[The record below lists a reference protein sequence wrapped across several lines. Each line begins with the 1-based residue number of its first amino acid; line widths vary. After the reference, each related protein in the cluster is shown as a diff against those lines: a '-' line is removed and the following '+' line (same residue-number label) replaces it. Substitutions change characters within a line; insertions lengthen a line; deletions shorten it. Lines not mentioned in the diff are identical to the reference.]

1 MSVRKERSLHFL
13 LLHESQALFL
23 FGFEDDMDE
32 SEEEGFDHDS
42 RADVGPAEPGRLLF
56 FIFYITSRLQLSL
69 RPQLP
74 SVVIP
79 FFLLLEEIPDDS
91 RVS

>member
-56 FIFYITSRLQLSL
+56 FIFYITSRL

-79 FFLLLEEIPDDS
+79 FFLLLEEIPEDS